1 MTPPSERMTSVP
13 GAPRELT
20 RTTLVVLF
28 IVGLIAASF
37 WILRP
42 FFAAAIW
49 ATMIVVASWPLMLR
63 IQARLGGRRALAV
76 SAMIIVL
83 LLVYVVPFALAIK
96 TVLDNAER
104 IAGWAEALAVLKLP
118 PLPEAVHRL
127 PLVGARLARAWEQ
140 VAAASA
146 EDLATRL
153 APYAR
158 VMVLWF
164 VGQIGSFGRMTIEF
178 LLTTIIAAL
187 MYARGEVAARAVLRF
202 ARRLAGEHG
211 ERSARLAT
219 QAIRSVAL
227 GVVLTAL
234 IQAILGGLGLGVV
247 GVPFAAILTSVMFLL
262 SIAQL
267 GPLPVLLP
275 AVIWLFWRGDSGWGT
290 VLLGWTVVVTPL
302 DNLLRPIL
310 IRRGVDLPLVL
321 IFAGVIGGLFAFGLV
336 GIFVGP
342 VVLAVGQTLLAAWVS
357 EAEPLSSD
365 QA

>member
-1 MTPPSERMTSVP
+1 MTSVP
-13 GAPRELT
+13 GPPRDLA

-42 FFAAAIW
+42 FLPAAIW

-83 LLVYVVPFALAIK
+83 LLVYVVPFALAIN

-104 IAGWAEALAVLKLP
+104 IAGWATALTALKLP

-127 PLVGARLARAWEQ
+127 PLVGARVAGAWEQ
-140 VAAASA
+140 VVAASA

-187 MYARGEVAARAVLRF
+187 MYARGEAAARAVLRF

-211 ERSARLAT
+211 EHSVRLAT

-234 IQAILGGLGLGVV
+234 IQAILGGLGLGVA
-247 GVPFAAILTSVMFLL
+247 GVPFAAILTAVMFLL
-262 SIAQL
+262 AIAQL

-275 AVIWLFWRGDSGWGT
+275 AVIWLYWRGDSGWGT

-302 DNLLRPIL
+302 DNFLRPIL

-357 EAEPLSSD
+357 EAEPLPRD

>member
-1 MTPPSERMTSVP
+1 
-13 GAPRELT
+13 
-20 RTTLVVLF
+20 
-28 IVGLIAASF
+28 
-37 WILRP
+37 LR
-42 FFAAAIW
+42 W
-49 ATMIVVASWPLMLR
+49 R
-63 IQARLGGRRALAV
+63 RRAE
-76 SAMIIVL
+76 
-83 LLVYVVPFALAIK
+83 
-96 TVLDNAER
+96 T
-104 IAGWAEALAVLKLP
+104 
-118 PLPEAVHRL
+118 
-127 PLVGARLARAWEQ
+127 
-140 VAAASA
+140 
-146 EDLATRL
+146 
-153 APYAR
+153 
-158 VMVLWF
+158 
-164 VGQIGSFGRMTIEF
+164 
-178 LLTTIIAAL
+178 
-187 MYARGEVAARAVLRF
+187 
-202 ARRLAGEHG
+202 
-211 ERSARLAT
+211 ARLAT